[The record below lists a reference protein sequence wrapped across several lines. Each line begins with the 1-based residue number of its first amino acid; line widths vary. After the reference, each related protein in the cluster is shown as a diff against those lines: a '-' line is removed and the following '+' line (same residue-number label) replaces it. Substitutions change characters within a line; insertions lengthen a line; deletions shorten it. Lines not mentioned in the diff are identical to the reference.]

1 MLAYIKWKIK
11 NIELNNV
18 IILTNSWIW
27 YEVFIN
33 ELLYSK
39 IYDKEE
45 IELFLYH
52 SISENWQTIF
62 WFFSVEERNMFK
74 ELIKISW
81 VWGRVAQNILSLWV
95 NRLKKAIIEEDKK
108 TIETIKWVWKKMAEK
123 IVLELKDKDI
133 LNDYLKE
140 NTNDTLN
147 NNFIKIEKNI
157 SSEIIQT
164 LTLMWYNQK
173 RVEELLQS
181 LPEWID
187 KIDKIIPYII
197 KNI

>member
-11 NIELNNV
+11 NIELSNV

-39 IYDKEE
+39 IYNKEE
-45 IELFLYH
+45 IELFLHH

-62 WFFSVEERNMFK
+62 WFFSAEERNMFK

-147 NNFIKIEKNI
+147 NNSIKIEKNI
-157 SSEIIQT
+157 LKEIIQT